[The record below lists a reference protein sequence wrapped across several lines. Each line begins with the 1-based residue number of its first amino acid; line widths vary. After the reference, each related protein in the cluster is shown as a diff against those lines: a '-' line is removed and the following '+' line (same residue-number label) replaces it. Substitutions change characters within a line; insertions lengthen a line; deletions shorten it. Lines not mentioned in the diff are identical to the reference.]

1 MTDHVGTETAG
12 AEGLDPCGCCEA
24 GLPQPQ
30 LYNRPGLPAL
40 RYRIGTQPVFLQRM
54 LARLPQVRL
63 PDDPAGPTAGTY
75 PLQQLTTRAVED
87 PAIALLDAWAAT
99 ADVLTFYQERI
110 ANEGF
115 LRTAT
120 ERRSV
125 LELARA
131 IGYELSP
138 GVAAS
143 TFLAFVVEDA
153 PGAPGRATIDAGVK
167 VLSVPGQNERP
178 QPFETI
184 EQIEAR
190 SEWNALRPQRF
201 EPQPLGRGTRELY
214 LKGLNTQL
222 QPGDGILLVGD
233 ERTAVPGS
241 ERWDF
246 RIVQAVTPV
255 PQDDPA
261 QSYTIVA
268 WEEGLGSTHPPV
280 EPADN
285 PRAYA
290 FRLRAALFGHNA
302 PDWRTMPDSIR
313 RAYGGT
319 DDWPNFGLRDNR
331 IDLDAVYP
339 KVLAGSWVVLARPDY
354 VELHRARSVTTY
366 ARTDFTLTAQVTR
379 IEPDTTENLAGFG
392 LRETVVYAQSEE
404 LALAERPVAAPV
416 QGSEIVVEGSAA
428 GLAAG
433 QALIF
438 TGRPAGAP
446 PESEPVSEV
455 AFVESVGADGRT
467 ITLTAPLQNAY
478 VRESV
483 VINAN
488 VARATHGE
496 TVREVLGSGN
506 GAASH
511 QRFTLKK
518 PPLTYISAPTPSGA
532 LSTLQVRVDQV
543 LWQEVPS
550 LYAREPGA
558 QVYTVRIEDGG
569 STTVIFGDGQS
580 GARLPTGQEN
590 VEATYRSG
598 IGLAGQVRAGSLT
611 LLQTRPLGIREVTNP
626 LRASGAAEPES
637 LDEARTNAPLTV
649 LTLERAVSLQ
659 DFEDFARAFAGIGK
673 ALAVALW
680 SGETRLVHVTV
691 AAADGSQVDPQSDL
705 FKNLR
710 SAIEAVKDPVQPVEV
725 AGFIPRSFSLQARIF
740 VDPRYRAQDVLAQ
753 VQQALLD
760 AFSFAQRSFG
770 QPVAAAEVITVI
782 QAVTG
787 VIAVDLD
794 RLEVDPAP
802 RAQLAPLAAVAAA
815 AVVALR
821 AAAAVQPVAPPVLR
835 PVRPE
840 LRINWSSLRLRAPVP
855 AAVHPATILPAH
867 TARLVANRIELAEL
881 LLINPTGIRLEE
893 MTP

>member
-1 MTDHVGTETAG
+1 MTDQAETDTTS
-12 AEGLDPCGCCEA
+12 AEGLDPCGCCET

-63 PDDPAGPTAGTY
+63 PDDPADPYAGTY
-75 PLQQLTTRAVED
+75 PLQQLTTRSVED
-87 PAIALLDAWAAT
+87 PAIALLDAWAVT

-143 TFLAFVVEDA
+143 TFLAFTVEDA
-153 PGAPGRATIDAGVK
+153 PGTPGRATVDAGVK
-167 VLSVPGQNERP
+167 VPSVPGQNERP
-178 QPFETI
+178 QTFETI

-190 SEWNALRPQRF
+190 VEWNVLRPQRF
-201 EPQPLGRGTRELY
+201 EPQPLGRGARELY

-222 QPGDGILLVGD
+222 QPGDGVLLVGD
-233 ERTAVPGS
+233 ERGADPGS

-246 RIVQAVTPV
+246 RIVQTVTPV
-255 PQDDPA
+255 PQDAPA
-261 QSYTIVA
+261 QSYTVVT
-268 WEEGLGSTHPPV
+268 WEEGLGSTRPPV

-331 IDLDAVYP
+331 IDLDAAYP

-354 VELHRARSVTTY
+354 VELYRARSVTTY

-404 LALAERPVAAPV
+404 LALAKRPVAAPV
-416 QGSEIVVEGSAA
+416 QGSEIVIEGSVA

-433 QALIF
+433 RALIF
-438 TGRPAGAP
+438 TGRPTGAP

-455 AFVESVGADGRT
+455 VFVESISADGHT
-467 ITLTAPLQNAY
+467 ITLTAPLQNTF

-483 VINAN
+483 MINAN

-496 TVREVLGSGN
+496 AVREVLGSGN

-518 PPLTYISAPTPSGA
+518 PPLTYISAPTSSGA
-532 LSTLQVRVDQV
+532 LSTLQVRVNQV

-550 LYAREPGA
+550 LYAQEPGA
-558 QVYTVRIEDGG
+558 QVYTVRIEDSGA
-569 STTVIFGDGQS
+569 TTVIFGDGQS

-590 VEATYRSG
+590 IEATYRSG

-611 LLQTRPLGIREVTNP
+611 LLQTRPLGIRGVTNP

-637 LDEARTNAPLTV
+637 LDAARTNAPLTV

-673 ALAVALW
+673 AQAVALW

-710 SAIEAVKDPVQPVEV
+710 AAIKAVKDPVQPVEV
-725 AGFIPRSFSLQARIF
+725 AGFIPRSFSLEARIF
-740 VDPRYRAQDVLAQ
+740 IDPRYRAQDVLAQ
-753 VQQALLD
+753 VRQALLD
-760 AFSFAQRSFG
+760 AFSFAQRGFG

-794 RLEVDPAP
+794 RLELDPLP
-802 RAQLAPLAAVAAA
+802 RAQLAPAATAAVAGAA
-815 AVVALR
+815 MAT
-821 AAAAVQPVAPPVLR
+821 APPAQPAALPILR

-840 LRINWSSLRLRAPVP
+840 LRINWSSLRLRPP
-855 AAVHPATILPAH
+855 IPTAVHPATVLPAH
-867 TARLVANRIELAEL
+867 AARLVVNRIELAEL
-881 LLINPTGIRLEE
+881 LLINSTGIRLEE

>member
-1 MTDHVGTETAG
+1 MTDHIGTATAG
-12 AEGLDPCGCCEA
+12 AEGLDPCGCCEK
-24 GLPQPQ
+24 GLPQLQ

-40 RYRIGTQPVFLQRM
+40 RYRIGTQPVFLQRL

-63 PDDPAGPTAGTY
+63 PDDPADPHAGTY
-75 PLQQLTTRAVED
+75 PLQQLTTRAVDD

-143 TFLAFVVEDA
+143 TFLAFTVEDA
-153 PGAPGRATIDAGVK
+153 PGAPGRAVVDAGVK

-178 QPFETI
+178 QTFETI

-190 SEWNALRPQRF
+190 AEWNALRPQRL
-201 EPQPLGRGTRELY
+201 ESQSIGRGTRELY

-222 QPGDGILLVGD
+222 QPGDGLLLVGN
-233 ERTAVPGS
+233 ERTADPGS

-246 RIVQAVTPV
+246 RIVQTVTPV
-255 PQDDPA
+255 PQDDPER
-261 QSYTIVA
+261 SYTVVT
-268 WEEGLGSTHPPV
+268 WQEGLGSNRPPV

-285 PRAYA
+285 PRAFA

-302 PDWRTMPDSIR
+302 PDWRAMPDSIK

-319 DDWPNFGLRDNR
+319 DEWPDFSLRDNR
-331 IDLDAVYP
+331 IDLDALYP
-339 KVLAGSWVVLARPDY
+339 KVLPQSWVVLARPDY
-354 VELHRARSVTTY
+354 VELYRARSVIAY

-392 LRETVVYAQSEE
+392 LRQTVVYAQSEE
-404 LALAERPVAAPV
+404 LVPAERPIASPV
-416 QGSEIVVEGSAA
+416 QGIEIVIEGSVA

-433 QALIF
+433 RTLIF
-438 TGRPAGAP
+438 TGRPAAAP

-455 AFVESVGADGRT
+455 AFVESIGADGRT
-467 ITLTAPLQNAY
+467 ITLTAPLQNAF
-478 VRESV
+478 VRESL

-518 PPLTYISAPTPSGA
+518 PPLTYISASTPSGA
-532 LSTLQVRVDQV
+532 LSTLQVRVNRV

-550 LYAREPGA
+550 LYAQEPDA
-558 QVYTVRIEDGG
+558 QVYSVRLEDEG

-590 VEATYRSG
+590 IEATYRSG

-611 LLQTRPLGIREVTNP
+611 LLQTRPLGIRGVTNP
-626 LRASGAAEPES
+626 VRASGAAAPEA

-673 ALAVALW
+673 AQAVALW

-710 SAIEAVKDPVQPVEV
+710 SAIEAVKDPVQPVEI
-725 AGFIPRSFSLQARIF
+725 AGFIPRSFSLEARLFI
-740 VDPRYRAQDVLAQ
+740 DPRYHPEDVLAQ
-753 VQQALLD
+753 VRQALLD
-760 AFSFAQRSFG
+760 AFSFAQRAFG
-770 QPVAAAEVITVI
+770 RPVAAAEAITVI

-794 RLEVDPAP
+794 RLELDPLP
-802 RAQLAPLAAVAAA
+802 RAQLAPITTAATVAVAAPATAVA
-815 AVVALR
+815 ALPAAL
-821 AAAAVQPVAPPVLR
+821 PVLR

-840 LRINWSSLRLRAPVP
+840 LRINWSSLRLRPPIP
-855 AAVHPATILPAH
+855 AAVHPATVLPAH
-867 TARLVANRIELAEL
+867 AARLVANRIELAEL
-881 LLINPTGIRLEE
+881 LLINPSGIRLEE